1 MSSLWHQKLTTV
13 GDIIVVYIDLSN
25 NKVWET
31 QALQWLD
38 QSEQTRVKGF
48 RDQRIRRQFTLCRA
62 TLRYY
67 LCQLI
72 DCNNNE
78 LQIVS
83 QRNEK
88 PVAYISGSK
97 IQYEFNLS
105 HTTGHGLLAL
115 APARRLGIDIEHRN
129 LQVDIDGPIS
139 ETFAESERRVLNQL
153 DVQNK
158 VDVFLRIWTAK
169 EALIKAT
176 GEGFRADTTSFSV
189 PNEFFRGYCNKISR
203 FRLPHFHEFE
213 WNIVNL
219 SSTSYIA
226 TLVYEVS

>member
-13 GDIIVVYIDLSN
+13 DDITVVYIDLSD

-38 QSEQTRVKGF
+38 QSEQKRVHSF
-48 RDQRIRRQFTLCRA
+48 QDQPARRQFILCRA
-62 TLRYY
+62 TLRNY
-67 LCQLI
+67 LCKLS
-72 DCNNNE
+72 DCDNKE
-78 LQIVS
+78 LQIIS
-83 QRNEK
+83 PRNEK
-88 PVAYISGSK
+88 PVAHINGSK

-115 APARRLGIDIEHRN
+115 APTRRLGIDIEHRN
-129 LQVDIDGPIS
+129 VKVDIDGPIS
-139 ETFAESERRVLNQL
+139 EIFAESERQILTQL

-189 PNEFFRGYCNKISR
+189 PNEFFRGYCNKISC
-203 FRLPHFHEFE
+203 FRLPYCHEFE
-213 WNIVNL
+213 WNILNL
-219 SSTSYIA
+219 SSTTYVA
-226 TLVYEVS
+226 TLVYEVP